1 MTAQMQRLIG
11 IMQAL
16 RDPETGCPWDV
27 QQNHRSIAR
36 YCLEEAYEVVE
47 AIEQEDMA
55 ALCEELGDLLL
66 QVVFHAQMANER
78 GDFDIEAVAESICEK
93 MIRRHPHV
101 FGDTKAAD
109 EEEVHANWE
118 QIKAEERAQKAPQG
132 GVLADIPAAFPALVR
147 AQKLQKRAASV
158 GFDWPDAEPVYDKIA
173 EELQEV
179 REAEGDAHRAEEI
192 GDLLFVVVNLAR
204 HYGIDAEDALRAA
217 NHKFERRFGYIESH
231 SDKPLEQASLDEME
245 ALWQAAKTQLTAP

>member
-1 MTAQMQRLIG
+1 MTTNFQRLIG

-16 RDPETGCPWDV
+16 RNPETGCPWDV

-47 AIEQEDMA
+47 AIEQDDMS
-55 ALCEELGDLLL
+55 ALREELGDLLL
-66 QVVFHAQMANER
+66 QVVFHSQMASER
-78 GDFDIEAVAESICEK
+78 GDFDIEAVASAICNK

-101 FGDTKAAD
+101 FGETDAARAED
-109 EEEVHANWE
+109 VHANWE
-118 QIKAEERAQKAPQG
+118 QIKAAERAQKQPDG
-132 GVLADIPAAFPALVR
+132 GILADIPAAFPALVR

-158 GFDWPDAEPVYDKIA
+158 GFDWPDVKQVYDKIA

-179 REAEGDAHRAEEI
+179 REAETPPHRAEEI

-204 HYGIDAEDALRAA
+204 HYGVDAEDALRAA
-217 NHKFERRFGYIESH
+217 NHKFEHRFGYIETH
-231 SDKPLEQASLDEME
+231 CPKPLEEATLEEME
-245 ALWQAAKTQLTAP
+245 ALWQAAKIELKAP